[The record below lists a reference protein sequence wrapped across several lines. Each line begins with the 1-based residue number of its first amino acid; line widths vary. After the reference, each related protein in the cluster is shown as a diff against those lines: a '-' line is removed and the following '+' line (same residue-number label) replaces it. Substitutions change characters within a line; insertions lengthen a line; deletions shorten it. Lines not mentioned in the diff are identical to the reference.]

1 GQGLASAELV
11 NTETSAVFYASD
23 LAGKMAPNGQAEVS
37 VQILPI
43 TMGDLGNLDDVIG
56 GVTSTLNETVGE
68 VLSVVDE
75 LQSSLIPNEFLTI
88 EGIEELQGAVDAL
101 NNLDE
106 ATADVLEYND
116 QVETVV
122 HEDGTVTVDF
132 SDGIGNHIDS
142 AVNDI
147 VIEALN

>member
-1 GQGLASAELV
+1 
-11 NTETSAVFYASD
+11 
-23 LAGKMAPNGQAEVS
+23 
-37 VQILPI
+37 
-43 TMGDLGNLDDVIG
+43 
-56 GVTSTLNETVGE
+56 
-68 VLSVVDE
+68 LSVVDE

-147 VIEALN
+147 VIEALNDVVDAINNVKIEILPGAADLPGVGIIIDGLNDLVNGVLGSLTDVAGDVKIGRAHV